1 MTTEQLEAIR
11 KRSDKASGNWIADYL
26 KMKNAQ
32 VVLGDD
38 VPALLAE
45 VDKLNVEIADRETSH
60 IDLYN
65 ENKRLQQELAYEKM
79 RNETLE
85 SNLQHYRG
93 YA

>member
-45 VDKLNVEIADRETSH
+45 VE
-60 IDLYN
+60 
-65 ENKRLQQELAYEKM
+65 RLQVQLTEATSICLWSARRIHPIHKRNMYDWIDELTGEKSE
-79 RNETLE
+79 RL
-85 SNLQHYRG
+85 
-93 YA
+93 